1 MGLYNKLLCLI
12 EMKIYISSQI
22 NLKHAL
28 LPRDGEVVIGGTV
41 VTKLIQYKKSDK
53 KIMKKEK
60 KEVSSFR
67 EFKDLKKERKFLNF
81 SKKMIKIKSKIERR
95 GEIFSREKYMEE
107 RGKKREE
114 EDRKKV
120 EEEKVKIEEMIVARS
135 KDKEEEEERKS
146 KKVPYSSLEDKDK
159 QMNSFLLKK
168 NSRSVE
174 AFQLECFE
182 HQIKM
187 LRKKNLL

>member
-1 MGLYNKLLCLI
+1 
-12 EMKIYISSQI
+12 MKIYISKQI

-41 VTKLIQYKKSDK
+41 VTKLIQYKRSDK

-120 EEEKVKIEEMIVARS
+120 EEEKVKIEEMIVARR
-135 KDKEEEEERKS
+135 KDKEEEEEERKS

-174 AFQLECFE
+174 AFQLKCFE

>member
-1 MGLYNKLLCLI
+1 
-12 EMKIYISSQI
+12 
-22 NLKHAL
+22 
-28 LPRDGEVVIGGTV
+28 
-41 VTKLIQYKKSDK
+41 
-53 KIMKKEK
+53 MKKEK
-60 KEVSSFR
+60 KEASSFR
-67 EFKDLKKERKFLNF
+67 EFKNLKEERKVLNF
-81 SKKMIKIKSKIERR
+81 SKKMNKIKSKIERR

-114 EDRKKV
+114 EDKKKV

-135 KDKEEEEERKS
+135 KDKEEEEEERKS

-174 AFQLECFE
+174 AFQLKCFE